1 MCKLTFRRIYKPV
14 KPATQSGTW
23 GSHAWRMDWDPLP
36 KGHRWENPLMGW
48 QSSGDF
54 MQGTNVKFKSK
65 EDAVR
70 FAERQGY
77 EYYVQEPQ
85 ERRVVPKA
93 YANNFVHE
101 PGPLKHIKT
110 K

>member
-1 MCKLTFRRIYKPV
+1 
-14 KPATQSGTW
+14 
-23 GSHAWRMDWDPLP
+23 
-36 KGHRWENPLMGW
+36 MGW
-48 QSSGDF
+48 QSSGDI
-54 MQGTNVKFKSK
+54 MQGTNIKFKTK
-65 EDAVR
+65 EGAIQ
-70 FAERQGY
+70 FAEKQGY

-85 ERRVVPKA
+85 RRKVVPKA

>member
-1 MCKLTFRRIYKPV
+1 
-14 KPATQSGTW
+14 
-23 GSHAWRMDWDPLP
+23 
-36 KGHRWENPLMGW
+36 
-48 QSSGDF
+48 

-65 EDAVR
+65 ESAIA
-70 FAERQGY
+70 FAEKQGY
-77 EYYVQEPQ
+77 EYYVQEPH

-101 PGPLKHIKT
+101 WGPLKHIKT

>member
-1 MCKLTFRRIYKPV
+1 
-14 KPATQSGTW
+14 
-23 GSHAWRMDWDPLP
+23 
-36 KGHRWENPLMGW
+36 
-48 QSSGDF
+48 

-65 EDAVR
+65 EDAVA
-70 FAERQGY
+70 FAEKQGY

-85 ERRVVPKA
+85 RRKVAPKA

-101 PGPLKHIKT
+101 LGPLKHIKT